1 MLKIKNAVK
10 KYRSI
15 PVATGVASVAM
26 AFPAFA
32 EGGTPATGLDSLL
45 ATFSVVTAWLWK
57 ECGLLD
63 FKPAYPFGRHVS
75 VLRWRRGCVLH
86 AHLPSGMIQKGTPV
100 PFPH

>member
-57 ECGLLD
+57 ECGLLLTWILAAMCL
-63 FKPAYPFGRHVS
+63 FFAGAVVAFFMRIYHQV
-75 VLRWRRGCVLH
+75 
-86 AHLPSGMIQKGTPV
+86 
-100 PFPH
+100 

>member
-10 KYRSI
+10 KYRCV

-32 EGGTPATGLDSLL
+32 ATPATGLDSLL

-57 ECGLLD
+57 ECGLLLTWILSQPILLAAMCL
-63 FKPAYPFGRHVS
+63 FFAGAVVAFFMRIYHQV
-75 VLRWRRGCVLH
+75 
-86 AHLPSGMIQKGTPV
+86 
-100 PFPH
+100 

>member
-32 EGGTPATGLDSLL
+32 G
-45 ATFSVVTAWLWK
+45 
-57 ECGLLD
+57 
-63 FKPAYPFGRHVS
+63 Y
-75 VLRWRRGCVLH
+75 
-86 AHLPSGMIQKGTPV
+86 SGYGP
-100 PFPH
+100 

>member
-32 EGGTPATGLDSLL
+32 EGSGTPATGIESLL
-45 ATFSVVTAWLWK
+45 ATFSVMTAWLWR
-57 ECGLLD
+57 ECGLLLTWILSQPILLAAMCL
-63 FKPAYPFGRHVS
+63 FFAGAVVAFFMRIYHQV
-75 VLRWRRGCVLH
+75 
-86 AHLPSGMIQKGTPV
+86 
-100 PFPH
+100 

>member
-57 ECGLLD
+57 ECGLLLLLAAMCL
-63 FKPAYPFGRHVS
+63 FFAGAVVAFFMRIYHQV
-75 VLRWRRGCVLH
+75 
-86 AHLPSGMIQKGTPV
+86 
-100 PFPH
+100 

>member
-57 ECGLLD
+57 ECGLLLTWILSQPILLAGAVVA
-63 FKPAYPFGRHVS
+63 FFMRIYHQV
-75 VLRWRRGCVLH
+75 
-86 AHLPSGMIQKGTPV
+86 
-100 PFPH
+100 

>member
-10 KYRSI
+10 KYRCV

-32 EGGTPATGLDSLL
+32 GLDSLL

-57 ECGLLD
+57 ECGLLLTWILSQPILLAAMCL
-63 FKPAYPFGRHVS
+63 FFAGAVVAFCMRIYHQV
-75 VLRWRRGCVLH
+75 
-86 AHLPSGMIQKGTPV
+86 
-100 PFPH
+100 

>member
-45 ATFSVVTAWLWK
+45 ATFSVVTAWL
-57 ECGLLD
+57 LLTWILSQPILLAAMCL
-63 FKPAYPFGRHVS
+63 FFAGAVVAFFMRIYHQV
-75 VLRWRRGCVLH
+75 
-86 AHLPSGMIQKGTPV
+86 
-100 PFPH
+100 